1 MIERILTIGAYGFDE
16 RTFIDTLKAA
26 GSDLF
31 IDIRARRGMRGSAYA
46 FANAT
51 RLQASLE
58 SAGIRYAH
66 AKELA
71 PSEAVRHAQRTAD
84 AACGVAKRDRARL
97 GPAFVSAYER
107 ECLSGFDPMRFADVH
122 VKDARRPVLFCV
134 EREPEACH
142 RGLVAPRLAAAF
154 SVSVHNL
161 RP

>member
-1 MIERILTIGAYGFDE
+1 MIERVLTIGAYGFNE
-16 RTFIDTLKAA
+16 RTFIDALKAA
-26 GSDLF
+26 GADLF

-58 SAGIRYAH
+58 SAGIEYVH

-71 PSEAVRHAQRTAD
+71 PSEGVRDAQRTAD
-84 AACGVAKRDRARL
+84 VASGVAKRDRARL
-97 GPAFVSAYER
+97 GPAFVTAYER
-107 ECLSGFDPMRFADVH
+107 ECLSGFDPKRFADVY
-122 VKDARRPVLFCV
+122 VRNARRPVLFCV

-142 RGLVAPRLAAAF
+142 RSLVAPRLAEAF
-154 SVSVHNL
+154 SVPVHNV

>member
-1 MIERILTIGAYGFDE
+1 MIERVLTIGAYGFNE
-16 RTFIDTLKAA
+16 RTFIDALKAA
-26 GSDLF
+26 GADLF

-58 SAGIRYAH
+58 AAGIRYTH

-71 PSEAVRHAQRTAD
+71 PSESVRDAQRRAD
-84 AACGVAKRDRARL
+84 TESGIAKRERTRL

-107 ECLSGFDPMRFADVH
+107 ECLSGFDPKRFADTYVNGA
-122 VKDARRPVLFCV
+122 KRPVLFCV

-142 RGLVAPRLAAAF
+142 RSLVAPRLAEAF
-154 SVSVHNL
+154 SVPVQNV